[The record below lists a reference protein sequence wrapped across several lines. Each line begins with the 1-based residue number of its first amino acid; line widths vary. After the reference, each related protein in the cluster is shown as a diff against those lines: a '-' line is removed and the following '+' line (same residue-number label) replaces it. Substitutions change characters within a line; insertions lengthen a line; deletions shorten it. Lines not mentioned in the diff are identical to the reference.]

1 MMPYKVYTG
10 RLWVASAVLS
20 ILFSLVGAPSFAQD
34 CKGTLVGRLE
44 LSEGGEPIA
53 FANVLIRELGEK
65 VLSDEK
71 GFFSFSGVCLG
82 KVYLVEVHYLSQQQS
97 FEVQAAEQ
105 PVLLQVG
112 LSNLLKEVLVAEK
125 AAPHVHTEAICTV
138 DQLDFDSRQSV
149 SLGEVVRQLP
159 GVSVLQTGANIS
171 KPVIQGLHSNRIVIV
186 NNNLVLEGQQWGR
199 EHAPE
204 IDPFS
209 ADKVTVVKGAMGV
222 RYGVGAMAGA
232 IVLEP
237 APLRSEP
244 GWGGW
249 ATIGGF
255 SNGRSMVT
263 ALALDYRSP
272 KSPWAFRVRSTAKKG
287 GNLRAPDYWLY
298 NTGHSELNFGFQA
311 EWKPSADTR
320 HELSFSRFGQQLGVL
335 RASHLGNLQQIEL
348 AAQLDTPLNN
358 INRFSWGLDRP
369 YQGIQ
374 HYTAAYK
381 LQHRISDH
389 WKLMAQY
396 GYQFNY
402 RQEYDVVRKTGAAAD
417 RAQVAFRLWTNALDV
432 WLEHRPGRY
441 WQGEGGVQ
449 VIHFL
454 NYVNRGAFIPN
465 YQTFGASV
473 WAQERWRK
481 HGVPWEWELGG
492 RYDVRRSQVYT
503 VGNTTRDLNQ
513 EVVFGSI
520 SGVGGVHYHLH
531 PATTLTLHTGYA
543 WRPPSIYE
551 LFARGVHHGAGT
563 YEEGDSTLVP
573 EKAWNSNLSWTF
585 RPAPESPWQLT
596 ATLFYNQIRDFIYLN
611 PSLTGKVTIRGTF
624 PAYYYR
630 QSDALLRGLDFQL
643 QTPLW
648 AGWGTET
655 RVSLLRAD
663 RRVEG
668 GLTPLPLMPANRFQ
682 YGLTWQNGTRWQ
694 LRALANTVLEQQR
707 VPAEGLI
714 KEAPPGFTTFSL
726 DGSYRLERAGRSWE
740 FGWTAQ
746 NLGNLR
752 YREYLNFFRFYAD
765 EPGFN
770 LGLRVKCIF

>member
-1 MMPYKVYTG
+1 MIYRTLLTISP
-10 RLWVASAVLS
+10 RR
-20 ILFSLVGAPSFAQD
+20 VGASLFFFLYLLAIPTMAQD
-34 CKGTLVGRLE
+34 CQEKLIGRLE
-44 LSEGGEPIA
+44 LSDGQEPVA
-53 FANVLIRELGEK
+53 FAHVLLRELNQK
-65 VLSDEK
+65 VLSDEQ
-71 GFFSFSGVCLG
+71 GTFEFTGVCLG
-82 KVYLVEVHYLSQQQS
+82 KKYLLEVQYLNDLQT
-97 FEVQAAEQ
+97 FEVRAETQ
-105 PVLLQVG
+105 PLVLKIS
-112 LSNLLKEVLVAEK
+112 LSNLLSEVLVAGK
-125 AAPHVHTEAICTV
+125 AGPHVHTEAACTV

-149 SLGEVVRQLP
+149 SLGEIVRQLP
-159 GVSVLQTGANIS
+159 GVNVLQTGANIS

-237 APLRSEP
+237 APLRTTP

-249 ATIGGF
+249 ATVGGF
-255 SNGRSMVT
+255 SNGRSSVG
-263 ALALDYRSP
+263 ALALDYRSANEQ
-272 KSPWAFRVRSTAKKG
+272 WAFRIRGTGKKG
-287 GNLRAPDYWLY
+287 GNLKAPDYWLY
-298 NTGHSELNFGFQA
+298 NTGQTELNFGLQA
-311 EWKPSADTR
+311 EWKPSATTT
-320 HELSFSRFGQQLGVL
+320 HELSLSRFGQQLGVL

-374 HYTAAYK
+374 HYTASYK
-381 LQHRISDH
+381 LNYRINDH
-389 WKLMAQY
+389 WKLLAQY
-396 GYQFNY
+396 GYQFNF
-402 RQEYDVVRKTGAAAD
+402 RQEYDVVRKTGSAAE
-417 RAQVAFRLWTNALDV
+417 RAQVSFRLWTNALDLWV
-432 WLEHRPGRY
+432 EHRPGKY
-441 WQGEGGVQ
+441 WQGEGGIQ

-465 YQTFGASV
+465 YQTWGASV

-481 HGVPWEWELGG
+481 HGVPWEWEIGG
-492 RYDVRRSQVYT
+492 RYDVRHSHVYT

-513 EVVFGSI
+513 EVLFGSI
-520 SGVGGVHYHLH
+520 SGIGGVHYHINE
-531 PATTLTLHTGYA
+531 AATLTLHTGYA
-543 WRPPSIYE
+543 WRPPSVYE

-573 EKAWNSNLSWTF
+573 EKAWNSNLSFSF
-585 RPAPESPWQLT
+585 RPVPESPWQLT
-596 ATLFYNQIRDFIYLN
+596 ATLYYNQIRDFIYLN
-611 PSLTGKVTIRGTF
+611 PALTGKVTVRGTF

-630 QSDALLRGLDFQL
+630 QSDALLRGLDLQL

-648 AGWGTET
+648 EGWGTEM
-655 RVSLLRAD
+655 RISLLRAD
-663 RRVEG
+663 RSTDG
-668 GLTPLPLMPANRFQ
+668 GRTPLPLMPANRFQ
-682 YGLTWQNGTRWQ
+682 YGLTWQRGEAWQ
-694 LRALANTVLEQQR
+694 VRGMANTVLEQKR
-707 VPAEGLI
+707 VPIEGLI
-714 KEAPPGFTTFSL
+714 KAAPSGFTTFSM
-726 DGSYRLERAGRSWE
+726 DASYRFERSNRTWE
-740 FGWTAQ
+740 LGLTAQ

-770 LGLRVKCIF
+770 LGVRVKCIF